1 MNIEREVGLRELTV
15 TILEHRT
22 SIGGDAVAG
31 DGHILKGALAD
42 HCALRVEGRNGH
54 LQRAR
59 LRHVWERV
67 CLVNHQVV
75 TDALLALAALGDAFE
90 GGGVEVVFFLNNLK
104 FLAVWYNILKLF
116 LIFAMSKS

>member
-42 HCALRVEGRNGH
+42 HRALRVEGRNGH

-75 TDALLALAALGDAFE
+75 TDALL
-90 GGGVEVVFFLNNLK
+90 
-104 FLAVWYNILKLF
+104 
-116 LIFAMSKS
+116 